1 MRVLLIALIL
11 SIFLIDPGIAQN
23 LNQRDRIHLN
33 NADKLPNPVIYL
45 SEKDIE
51 GSPYLNPQFING
63 TVLKKNNVKFN
74 DIPLR
79 FNIYSGSVE
88 FIQDGKILN
97 IADPENVIEVGIG
110 IDKFIYS
117 TFTVAR
123 KIDRSFFL
131 LLCEGKYRLL
141 KRYRM
146 RIKGMDAETVPVLKS
161 ATPQFVRMPD
171 EYYLLYR
178 NGTAQQI
185 TNRKKLIKLLQ
196 PAPDK
201 INEFIASDKF
211 DFSDEK
217 QLIQLVESVNTIM

>member
-11 SIFLIDPGIAQN
+11 SIFLIDRGTAQN

-51 GSPYLNPQFING
+51 GSPYLNPQFISG

-117 TFTVAR
+117 TFSVAR

-146 RIKGMDAETVPVLKS
+146 RIKGMDSENVPILQS
-161 ATPQFVRMPD
+161 ATPQFVRLPD